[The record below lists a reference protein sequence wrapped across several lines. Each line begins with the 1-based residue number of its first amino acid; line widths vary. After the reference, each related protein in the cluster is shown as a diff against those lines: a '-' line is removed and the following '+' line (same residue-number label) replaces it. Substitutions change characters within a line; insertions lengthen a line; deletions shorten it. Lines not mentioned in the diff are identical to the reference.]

1 MTLDEIKAAVDAG
14 QTVYWANTG
23 YVVHKD
29 RLGQYLI
36 TYLPNG
42 SCIGLTD
49 REGQRLNGKEAE
61 FFIAQSYDAA
71 ENPGRKVRIGT
82 PCNGP
87 KTKGELQCVNKLNLP
102 SLSATALS
110 ATRQLN
116 SKSASSNWPASCAAG
131 AL

>member
-14 QTVYWANTG
+14 ENVHWVNIG

-36 TYLPNG
+36 SYLPNG

-61 FFIAQSYDAA
+61 FFIAQSKDAA
-71 ENPGRKVRIGT
+71 ENPGG
-82 PCNGP
+82 
-87 KTKGELQCVNKLNLP
+87 Q
-102 SLSATALS
+102 
-110 ATRQLN
+110 
-116 SKSASSNWPASCAAG
+116 SSPDGQGRGVAQGGAG
-131 AL
+131 AFPLGGQR

>member
-14 QTVYWANTG
+14 QTVHWANTG

-49 REGQRLNGKEAE
+49 REGQRLNGREAE
-61 FFIAQSYDAA
+61 FFIAQSEDGAKIRAA
-71 ENPGRKVRIGT
+71 NQDQTGRG
-82 PCNGP
+82 
-87 KTKGELQCVNKLNLP
+87 
-102 SLSATALS
+102 
-110 ATRQLN
+110 
-116 SKSASSNWPASCAAG
+116 G
-131 AL
+131 A